1 MYPRYK
7 HSKIQHRR
15 KRGCF
20 FILENTK
27 WHLNA
32 YVVVLSVLKDIN
44 NLKHPVALEKHT
56 WQQHYIFLHV
66 HDRST
71 GYLECWCLLVLG
83 MIIVVLEGLSI
94 SGWNVEGADIILHF
108 WRRKNLGQ
116 EDHCWSLS
124 IRMHNFI

>member
-56 WQQHYIFLHV
+56 
-66 HDRST
+66 
-71 GYLECWCLLVLG
+71 
-83 MIIVVLEGLSI
+83 
-94 SGWNVEGADIILHF
+94 
-108 WRRKNLGQ
+108 
-116 EDHCWSLS
+116 
-124 IRMHNFI
+124 

>member
-66 HDRST
+66 HDLLYTEDIKAWEKSLAQLSPE
-71 GYLECWCLLVLG
+71 LENKH
-83 MIIVVLEGLSI
+83 MIS
-94 SGWNVEGADIILHF
+94 
-108 WRRKNLGQ
+108 R
-116 EDHCWSLS
+116 
-124 IRMHNFI
+124 